1 MKQVTKKDY
10 SENTMQSQFFA
21 KTDKI
26 DQPMARLIKEKRE
39 KTYINKTR
47 EATTDITEIQ
57 RIIREYYERLYV
69 TKFNNLEETD
79 NFLEIYLSYTES

>member
-1 MKQVTKKDY
+1 
-10 SENTMQSQFFA
+10 
-21 KTDKI
+21 
-26 DQPMARLIKEKRE
+26 MARLIKEKRE